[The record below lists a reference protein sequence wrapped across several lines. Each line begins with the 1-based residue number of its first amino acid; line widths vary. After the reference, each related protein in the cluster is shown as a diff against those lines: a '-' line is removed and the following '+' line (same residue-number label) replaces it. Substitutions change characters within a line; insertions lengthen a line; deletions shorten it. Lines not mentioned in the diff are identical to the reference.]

1 MTTNSPDPAARVPLS
16 TMLRSAATSLQAQS
30 VPPLS
35 AAARE
40 AVLALQAPR
49 GSAVS
54 RAVSRAASP
63 ATSLRAF
70 FATWSP
76 RGWPVGTL
84 TASGVT
90 LLLVVVLLAVLR
102 PVAVPVDAS
111 RALAQDDGFVPL
123 VPAERWE
130 RLAGEG
136 ASSAWLVPTEMP
148 RARLAAMG
156 LPYDPGRAAET
167 VRAELLMQGDGEV
180 LAVRLLR

>member
-1 MTTNSPDPAARVPLS
+1 MTSKPLDPAARVPLA
-16 TMLRSAATSLQAQS
+16 TLLRSAATSLQAQS

-35 AAARE
+35 AAARQ
-40 AVLALQAPR
+40 ALLAPR
-49 GSAVS
+49 GVSVS

-63 ATSLRAF
+63 ARSLRAL

-102 PVAVPVDAS
+102 PVAVPIDAS
-111 RALAQDDGFVPL
+111 RVLAQDDGFVPL